1 MGLALKPK
9 LNFCQEGKI
18 MLNFIIGYLI
28 AINILPMILIYID
41 YTFNLKI
48 KEDILDFI
56 YVIIAL
62 IGGSIGIIITSK
74 MFMYKRDTKTMKNIV
89 PLILLIEFLISFAV
103 ICKINGWNLFYIN

>member
-1 MGLALKPK
+1 
-9 LNFCQEGKI
+9 
-18 MLNFIIGYLI
+18 MLNIIIGYLI

-62 IGGSIGIIITSK
+62 IGGSIGIIIFSK
-74 MFMYKRDTKTMKNIV
+74 MFMYKRDTKTMKWII
-89 PLILLIEFLISFAV
+89 PLILFLQIVIALIIFSKV
-103 ICKINGWNLFYIN
+103 NGIELLNF